1 MKCNVW
7 LWKVVKKK
15 KNKVGTWGSWIPNTL
30 TSCPFGPNLLY
41 NFSLYIDLCNN
52 QRCFVLVI
60 FSSFFWSFLFSKK
73 WFSSPTSFVYLMT
86 WCFRSSLI
94 YRQEGLGPI
103 TEWEAQGKQQN
114 EMNICSS
121 ENSKGHQL
129 AFKQWKFKK

>member
-52 QRCFVLVI
+52 QRCFALVI
-60 FSSFFWSFLFSKK
+60 FSFFWFFLFSKNNFLLQQVLCI
-73 WFSSPTSFVYLMT
+73 WWPGAFDHH
-86 WCFRSSLI
+86 WCI
-94 YRQEGLGPI
+94 GKKAWGL
-103 TEWEAQGKQQN
+103 QQNGKQN
-114 EMNICSS
+114 EMNICSF
-121 ENSKGHQL
+121 ENSKSHQL
-129 AFKQWKFKK
+129 TFKQWKFKK

>member
-94 YRQEGLGPI
+94 YRQEGLKPI
-103 TEWEAQGKQQN
+103 AEGNQN

-129 AFKQWKFKK
+129 TFKQWKFKK